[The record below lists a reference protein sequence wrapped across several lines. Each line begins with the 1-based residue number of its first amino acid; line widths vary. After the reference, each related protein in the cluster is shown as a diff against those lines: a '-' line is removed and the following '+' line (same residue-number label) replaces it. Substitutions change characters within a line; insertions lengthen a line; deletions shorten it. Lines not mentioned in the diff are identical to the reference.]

1 MEENKEMDFETAY
14 RMLSRCAEELNNPEV
29 SLNDAIEKYKSGL
42 EYYKICST
50 ILSEADQLIQMYDKE
65 KDELREIRDVQ

>member
-1 MEENKEMDFETAY
+1 MEQNKEMNFETAY
-14 RMLSRCAEELNNPEV
+14 RELSRCAEELNDPGV

-42 EYYKICST
+42 EYYKICAS

-65 KDELREIRDVQ
+65 KDQLREIKDVQ